1 MYLER
6 ASVLAGLPAL
16 PVPVSLCR
24 EQMSVGR
31 VSGRLENLAL
41 VNGEEPP
48 SVASPGLVDSS
59 PDSALEH
66 LLNPPVAEG

>member
-1 MYLER
+1 
-6 ASVLAGLPAL
+6 
-16 PVPVSLCR
+16 
-24 EQMSVGR
+24 MSVGR